1 LAKELPIREAFLFD
15 AKRSIPVILALH
27 SVAMVIVL
35 YDTPLSRR
43 SLNPL
48 SLTRPVGELRLGI
61 FTLREWWHR
70 KTGYEV
76 RCVSEPYLSDPMPG
90 GELFACVDACIYPNQ
105 DFIDAIAT
113 MKSGEMLEDSEGL
126 IAFATSN
133 PPIFGQIPAWS
144 GHTRTVSTQT
154 RLLHPLHLIESNT
167 RVLREHFE
175 LIKPSFSN
183 SIDTTSTVIG
193 DQLVV
198 EQGATVI
205 GCIINTA
212 EGPVHIGKNALLMEG
227 TTIRGPVSIGEG
239 AVVKMGTRIYPG
251 SSIGPYCTVGGEIKN
266 SIMHSYSNKAH
277 DGYLGDS
284 YIGSWCNLGAGTS
297 CSNVKNTASSI
308 KVWNGTNDQWVDAGL
323 KCGTIMGDYSRTA
336 INTSL
341 NSGTTIGVCS
351 SIHSVIQPNKY
362 VPSFSWGPGE
372 KYELAKAIEHI
383 GNWKSWKGQTLT
395 EKERNVISVVHNH
408 QSD

>member
-1 LAKELPIREAFLFD
+1 
-15 AKRSIPVILALH
+15 
-27 SVAMVIVL
+27 MVIVL
-35 YDTPLSRR
+35 YDTSLSRR
-43 SLNPL
+43 SLQPL

-61 FTLREWWHR
+61 FTLKEYWQR
-70 KTGYEV
+70 KTGYEIV
-76 RCVSEPYLSDPMPG
+76 CVSEPFLSDPMPG
-90 GELFACVDACIYPNQ
+90 GELFVCVDACIYPNQ

-126 IAFATSN
+126 IAFATSK

-144 GHTRTVSTQT
+144 GHTRTVSKQT
-154 RLLHPLHLIESNT
+154 RLLHPLHLIENNA
-167 RVLREHFE
+167 RALREHFE
-175 LIKPSFSN
+175 LLVPSFSN
-183 SIDTTSTVIG
+183 SIDSTNTVIG

-198 EQGATVI
+198 EESATVI
-205 GCIINTA
+205 GSIINTT
-212 EGPVHIGKNALLMEG
+212 EGPVHIGKHALVMEG

-251 SSIGPYCTVGGEIKN
+251 TSIGPYCTVGGEIKN
-266 SIMHSYSNKAH
+266 SILHSFSNKAH

-284 YIGSWCNLGAGTS
+284 YIGAWCNLGAGTS

-308 KVWNGTNDQWVDAGL
+308 KVWNGANDQWVDAGL
-323 KCGTIMGDYSRTA
+323 KCGAIMGDYSRTA

-341 NSGTTIGVCS
+341 NSGTTIGVCA
-351 SIHSVIQPNKY
+351 SIHSVIQPDKY

-383 GNWKSWKGQTLT
+383 GNWKSLKGQTMT
-395 EKERNVISVVHNH
+395 EKELNVISVVHNH